1 MKIKLD
7 SGGAQRSKSTRA
19 LKHCVCVLA
28 SARFVHLLVCVKHL
42 MLHLAEIR
50 MEASGRPPV
59 QHACQRSG
67 YTDHNLGKSTLR
79 YARTAFFFLAH
90 CCSTFFSM
98 AFLRQCVLLARVLPW
113 VLGVMRPVLRP
124 KLRKIVASGLRAPQW
139 HLTTHLS

>member
-19 LKHCVCVLA
+19 LKHCLCVLA
-28 SARFVHLLVCVKHL
+28 SARFVHLLMCVTHL

-90 CCSTFFSM
+90 CCSIFFVDGIS
-98 AFLRQCVLLARVLPW
+98 AAVRAACP
-113 VLGVMRPVLRP
+113 G
-124 KLRKIVASGLRAPQW
+124 VASGPGCDATRVTAQAQRSLLQGLEPRSG
-139 HLTTHLS
+139 T